1 MNGLFPIISDLKNYN
16 PSKLRGDLAAG
27 ITVGIML
34 IPQGMAYAMLAGL
47 PPVYGL
53 YASIFPQLFYALF
66 GTSRQLAVGPVSMDS
81 IIVASGISL
90 MAVANTEHYISLA
103 ILLAFMMGLIQLT
116 MGLFKLG
123 FLVNF
128 LSKPVINGF
137 TYAAA
142 LVISLSQLKHLLGI
156 DLSGTKY
163 THEILIQIL
172 TKLSF
177 INWISVSIGII
188 GMFGIWG
195 LVKLNKQIPGALIM
209 VVISIIVVKF
219 SPFDLSSLN
228 IVGVIPKGL
237 PNLKLPNLFVNEI
250 FQLFPIAA
258 TLALIGF
265 MEAYSVAKG
274 IQSKHSGEYKIN
286 ANRELIALGA
296 GNIFGSLFSS
306 FPTSGGFSRSAV
318 SESNG
323 AKTGI
328 TSIISASVVLTTLLF
343 FTPLFYHLPKTILAS
358 VIIMA
363 VIKLID
369 WKQCIY
375 LWNTNR
381 SDFYM
386 LQATF
391 MGTLFIGIKE
401 GILIGVG
408 LSLMMMVYQ
417 TTRPHLAVLG
427 NIPNTTFYKNIERFS
442 EAKEI
447 AGALIIRFDSR
458 IYFANVN
465 YLQDQIEQLMES
477 RKSKLELFIMDAQSI
492 SSVDSSGMQALNDL
506 LQSCESKNIK
516 LAFTSVIGP
525 VRDTFA
531 KEGFANLLGK
541 DHFFEQINE
550 AISALLDPNQ
560 DVSTNHIKFQ
570 TNIPN

>member
-1 MNGLFPIISDLKNYN
+1 L
-16 PSKLRGDLAAG
+16 
-27 ITVGIML
+27 
-34 IPQGMAYAMLAGL
+34 
-47 PPVYGL
+47 
-53 YASIFPQLFYALF
+53 
-66 GTSRQLAVGPVSMDS
+66 
-81 IIVASGISL
+81 
-90 MAVANTEHYISLA
+90 
-103 ILLAFMMGLIQLT
+103 
-116 MGLFKLG
+116 
-123 FLVNF
+123 
-128 LSKPVINGF
+128 
-137 TYAAA
+137 
-142 LVISLSQLKHLLGI
+142 
-156 DLSGTKY
+156 
-163 THEILIQIL
+163 
-172 TKLSF
+172 
-177 INWISVSIGII
+177 
-188 GMFGIWG
+188 FGIWG

-560 DVSTNHIKFQ
+560 DVSANHIKFQ